1 MKTERPAACRT
12 LASFACGFLL
22 LISCCVAASA
32 QSGTSAVRGTITDQQ
47 GNAVAGATVTLSD
60 AARSFSRTQTTNE
73 EGAYAFTSVPPGKY
87 ELSAEAKGFKKA
99 VISDVAA
106 LVSATADVN
115 VHLEV
120 GNVSEVVSVAGA
132 SDAIVNRTDATIGNN
147 FTERQILQLPLEARN
162 VAGLLS
168 LQPGVT
174 FFGNVDPQG
183 ATSDYRNGSVN
194 GGKSDQSNVT
204 LDGVDVND
212 QQNQSAFT
220 SVLRVTLDSVQ
231 EFRVTTTNPNAEQGR
246 SSGAQVSLVTRS
258 GTNQFHGALY
268 EFHRNTIFAAN
279 NFFNNKAG
287 TYGPNDFAV
296 IAGAAKVGDQKV
308 PRSKLLRN
316 VFGGTL
322 GGPVIK
328 DRAFF
333 FFNYEGRRDAR
344 EESVLRTVPGDD
356 LRRGI
361 FHFKL
366 PTDADADPPRT
377 LTAAQVTALDPLHI
391 GPGPAVLAIFNQYP
405 HPNSAETGD
414 LLNTFGYRFNS
425 PIHLKW
431 NTYTARFDYNITNNG
446 RHTLYWRGVLQN
458 DKDNSVQQFPGEPA
472 LFTNLANN
480 KGFAAG
486 YTAVL
491 SSTLTNRFVYGFT
504 RQGFENAGSSP
515 NVPVVT
521 FRTISDLFGVARNF
535 RRISPVHNFVDDV
548 TWVKGNHTWSFGL
561 NERFIKNGSVSLQ
574 NSFPSAVTNK
584 AWLFSARPLRP
595 VVNVNGQNVTATSA
609 GDHAMAALLGLVTQ
623 GTAVYNYD
631 KTGASLGVGAPVV
644 RDFAASEHE
653 YYAQD
658 SWRVKPNLTLT
669 LGLRYSLYSPPYEK
683 NGNQVR
689 PSISLGDW
697 FQLRGRNAAAG
708 IPSNAAPRIT
718 FDLAGPANGKKGFYD
733 WDKNNFAPRFAFSYS
748 PGWKSG
754 FMAKLTGGESQT
766 VIRGGYAIVYD
777 RIGASLATTF
787 DRTNAFGLSTQLT
800 NSSGVLTA
808 STSPR
813 FTGLNTIPGSILLP
827 DPGTG
832 FPATPGQDFA
842 ITAAIDD
849 TIRTPYSE
857 QMDLSIERQLPHK
870 FTIEA
875 AYVGRLGK
883 HILVNNDLAMPV
895 NLVDKQ
901 SGMDYFTAAN
911 LLLNYSSQS
920 AVPKIPFWENLWPN
934 LAGGGLTS
942 SQVAW
947 TYFFPGD
954 PNTSG
959 PDYTTSLF
967 RLDVGCTPGKTC
979 SKFGPYALFNDQYSN
994 LNAWSSIMPTWY
1006 HAGQFLLRKRFSAGT
1021 QFDLNYTWSKSED
1034 WASVVERNGLFT
1046 GSVWNSWNPWLR
1058 KAVSDYDV
1066 THNLNFNGIAEVPI
1080 GKGRWVG
1087 HDMPGWANSIL
1098 GGWQLSG
1105 IWRWTSGLPT
1115 YIGNGFQFP
1124 TNWEFTG
1131 AATAISS
1138 IPGVQTTRL
1147 PDGPNLFADPAAAFK
1162 AFSTTRPGQ
1171 VGNRNIIRG
1180 DGYFSIDTGLAKMW
1194 HVPWNEKQTVQFR
1207 WEVFNL
1213 TNSARFD
1220 VNSASG
1226 DMDNPG
1232 SFGRYS
1238 STLTQ
1243 PRVMQ
1248 FGLRFDF

>member
-1 MKTERPAACRT
+1 VFIPIAALGQT
-12 LASFACGFLL
+12 
-22 LISCCVAASA
+22 
-32 QSGTSAVRGTITDQQ
+32 GTSTVRGTVTDPQ
-47 GNAVAGATVTLSD
+47 GNVVAGATVTLSNE
-60 AARSFSRTQTTNE
+60 AKNFTRTQTTNG
-73 EGAYAFTSVPPGKY
+73 EGGYVFTSIPPGTY
-87 ELSAEAKGFKKA
+87 RLEVEAKGFKKSL
-99 VISDVAA
+99 VSDVQAQVNTA
-106 LVSATADVN
+106 SDQSVQLEIGDVSETINISASSEAPLNTSDAT
-115 VHLEV
+115 V
-120 GNVSEVVSVAGA
+120 GN
-132 SDAIVNRTDATIGNN
+132 T

-174 FFGNVDPQG
+174 FFGNVDQQG
-183 ATSDYRNGSVN
+183 ATTDYRNGSVN
-194 GGKSDQSNVT
+194 GGKSDQANVT

-212 QQNQSAFT
+212 QQGQTAFT

-246 SSGAQVSLVTRS
+246 SSGAQISLVTKS
-258 GTNQFHGALY
+258 GTNELHGSLY
-268 EFHRNTIFAAN
+268 EFHRNTIFTAN
-279 NFFNNKAG
+279 DFFNNKAG
-287 TYGPNDFAV
+287 TFGANDFAV
-296 IAGAAKVGDQKV
+296 LTGSARAGDPRV

-316 VFGGTL
+316 VFGGSL
-322 GGPVIK
+322 GGKIIK

-344 EESVLRTVPGDD
+344 EQSVLRVVPGDD
-356 LRRGI
+356 LRQGI
-361 FHFKL
+361 FHSNVG
-366 PTDADADPPRT
+366 T
-377 LTAAQVTALDPLHI
+377 LTPAQVTSLDPLHR
-391 GPGPAVLAIFNQYP
+391 GPNPAVLAIFQQYP
-405 HPNSAETGD
+405 HPNSTEAGD
-414 LLNTFGYRFNS
+414 LLNTFGFRFNS

-431 NTYTARFDYNITNNG
+431 NTYTARFDYSLTKSGN
-446 RHTLYWRGVLQN
+446 HTIFWRGVLQN
-458 DKDNSVQQFPGEPA
+458 DKDNSDQQFPGQPA
-472 LFTNLANN
+472 RFVNLSNN
-480 KGFAAG
+480 KGFAIG
-486 YTAVL
+486 YTSVL

-515 NVPVVT
+515 NVPVVS
-521 FRTISDLFGVARNF
+521 FRTIDDLFGVSRSF

-548 TWVKGNHTWSFGL
+548 TWVNGNQTWQFGI
-561 NERFIKNGSVSLQ
+561 NERFIKNGSVNLA

-595 VVNVNGQNVTATSA
+595 PGANSA

-623 GTAVYNYD
+623 GTAIYNYD
-631 KTGASLGVGAPVV
+631 HTGKSLPVGAPVK

-653 YYAQD
+653 FYGQN

-689 PSISLGDW
+689 PSFSLGDW
-697 FQLRGRNAAAG
+697 FQLRGLNAAQG

-718 FDLAGPANGKKGFYD
+718 FDLSGPANGKPGFYD
-733 WDKNNFAPRFAFSYS
+733 WDKNNFAPRFAFAYS
-748 PGWKSG
+748 PDFKSG
-754 FMAKLTGGESQT
+754 FISKLTGGPGNMS
-766 VIRGGYAIVYD
+766 IRGGYGIVYD

-787 DRTNAFGLSTQLT
+787 DRTNAFGLSTRLT
-800 NSSGVLTA
+800 NSSGVLTVA
-808 STSPR
+808 TSPR
-813 FTGLNTIPGSILLP
+813 FTGLNTIPSSILLP

-832 FPATPGQDFA
+832 FPATPNADFA

-857 QMDLSIERQLPHK
+857 QMDFSVQRQLPHG
-870 FTIEA
+870 FTIET

-895 NLVDKQ
+895 NLVDKA

-911 LLLNYSSQS
+911 QLLGFTNVN
-920 AVPKIPFWENLWPN
+920 AVPKIAFWENI
-934 LAGGGLTS
+934 
-942 SQVAW
+942 
-947 TYFFPGD
+947 FPGLATSTQTATQTAWSIFS
-954 PNTSG
+954 PLSPSGSG

-967 RLDVGCTPGKTC
+967 RIDVLCSPAC
-979 SKFGPYALFNDQYSN
+979 SKFGPFALFNDQYSN

-1006 HAGQFLLRKRFSAGT
+1006 HAGQLLIRKRFSAGT
-1021 QFDLNYTWSKSED
+1021 QFDFNYTFSKSED

-1046 GSVWNSWNPWLR
+1046 GSVLNSWNPWLR

-1066 THNLNFNGIAEVPI
+1066 RHNINFNGVAELPF
-1080 GKGRWVG
+1080 GKGRRFG
-1087 HDMPGWANSIL
+1087 SDMPGWANAAV

-1115 YIGNGFQFP
+1115 SIGNGFQFP

-1131 AATAISS
+1131 FATG
-1138 IPGVQTTRL
+1138 PGAVPGNQTTRR
-1147 PDGPNLFADPAAAFK
+1147 PEGPNAFSDPAAAF
-1162 AFSTTRPGQ
+1162 ATFSTTNPGQ
-1171 VGNRNIIRG
+1171 IGARNNVRG
-1180 DGYFSIDTGLAKMW
+1180 DGYFAIDLGLAKRWAM
-1194 HVPWNEKQTVQFR
+1194 PFNEKHLLQFR
-1207 WEVFNL
+1207 MEVFNV

-1220 VNSASG
+1220 INSISG
-1226 DMDNPG
+1226 NLDNPG

-1248 FGLRFDF
+1248 FGLRYEF

>member
-1 MKTERPAACRT
+1 MNRERPTTSRG
-12 LASFACGFLL
+12 LSILACGFLL
-22 LISCCVAASA
+22 LVSCFIVARA
-32 QSGTSAVRGTITDQQ
+32 QSGTSSVRGNVTDQQ
-47 GNAVAGATVTLSD
+47 GNAVAGATVTLSNTE
-60 AARSFSRTQTTNE
+60 RSFSRTQVTNE
-73 EGAYAFTSVPPGKY
+73 EGAYAFNAVPPGKY
-87 ELSAEAKGFKKA
+87 QLDTEAKGFKKA
-99 VISDVAA
+99 VISDVSA
-106 LVSATADVN
+106 LVNTTADVA

-120 GNVSEVVSVAGA
+120 GNVSETVSVAA
-132 SDAIVNRTDATIGNN
+132 SSDAIVNHTDATIGNN

-174 FFGNVDPQG
+174 FFGNVDQAG

-212 QQNQSAFT
+212 QQAQSAFT

-258 GTNQFHGALY
+258 GSNQFHGSLY

-287 TYGPNDFAV
+287 VYGANDFAV
-296 IAGAAKVGDQKV
+296 LAGSAHAGDPKV

-316 VFGGTL
+316 VFGGSL
-322 GGPVIK
+322 GGPIK
-328 DRAFF
+328 HDRAFF

-356 LRRGI
+356 LRNGI
-361 FHFKL
+361 FHYQNTNGTFGVL
-366 PTDADADPPRT
+366 S
-377 LTAAQVTALDPLHI
+377 AAQVTALDPLHL
-391 GPGPAVLAIFNQYP
+391 GPDPAVLAVFNKYP
-405 HPNSAETGD
+405 HPNSAEAGD

-425 PIHLKW
+425 PIHLTW
-431 NTYTARFDYNITNNG
+431 NTYTAKFDYNLTKSG
-446 RHTLYWRGVLQN
+446 KHTLYWRGILQN
-458 DKDNSVQQFPGEPA
+458 DQDTSSQQFPGQPA
-472 LFTNLANN
+472 NFTNLSNN

-504 RQGFENAGSSP
+504 RQGFENSSAAP
-515 NVPVVT
+515 SQPFIS
-521 FRTISDLFGVARNF
+521 FRTITDLFGTGRSF
-535 RRISPVHNFVDDV
+535 RRISPVHNIVDDV
-548 TWVKGNHTWSFGL
+548 NWVKGNHSWQFGL
-561 NERFIKNGSVSLQ
+561 NERFITNSSVNFS

-584 AWLFSARPLRP
+584 AWLASARPLRP
-595 VVNVNGQNVTATSA
+595 AGATSA

-623 GTAVYNYD
+623 GTANYNYD
-631 KTGASLGVGAPVV
+631 HTGKSLAVGAPIV

-669 LGLRYSLYSPPYEK
+669 MGLRYSLYSPPYEK

-718 FDLAGPANGKKGFYD
+718 FDLAGPANGKPGFYD
-733 WDKNNFAPRFAFSYS
+733 WDKNNFAPRFAFAYS
-748 PGWKSG
+748 PDWKTG
-754 FMAKLTGGESQT
+754 FISKLTGGAGNT

-787 DRTNAFGLSTQLT
+787 DRTNAFGLGTVLT
-800 NSSGVLTA
+800 NPSGILTP
-808 STSPR
+808 SNTPR
-813 FTGLNTIPGSILLP
+813 FTGLNTIPSSILLP

-832 FPATPGQDFA
+832 FPATPPAAFA

-857 QMDLSIERQLPHK
+857 QMDFSIQRQLPHN

-895 NLVDKQ
+895 DLVDKQ

-911 LLLNYSSQS
+911 LLLNYHSVGS
-920 AVPKIPFWENLWPN
+920 VPKIPYWENLFPG
-934 LAGGGLTS
+934 LAGGGLTATQGAFEVFS
-942 SQVAW
+942 PEDG
-947 TYFFPGD
+947 F
-954 PNTSG
+954 G
-959 PDYTTSLF
+959 PDYTTALQ
-967 RLDVGCTPGKTC
+967 RVDQLCIPAC
-979 SKFGPYALFNDQYSN
+979 SKFGPYAFFNDQYSN

-1046 GSVWNSWNPWLR
+1046 GSVWNSWDPWLR

-1066 THNLNFNGIAEVPI
+1066 KHNLNFNGVAELPI
-1080 GKGRWVG
+1080 GKHRWLG
-1087 HDMPGWANSIL
+1087 GDMPGWSNAIL

-1131 AATAISS
+1131 AASAISS
-1138 IPGVQTTRL
+1138 VPGVQTSRL

-1162 AFSTTRPGQ
+1162 AFSTTRPGF
-1171 VGNRNIIRG
+1171 VGNRNILRG
-1180 DGYFSIDTGLAKMW
+1180 DGFFSIDMGLAKSWKM
-1194 HVPWNEKQTVQFR
+1194 PYNEKHNLQFR

-1213 TNSARFD
+1213 TNTARFD
-1220 VNSASG
+1220 VNTASG
-1226 DMDNPG
+1226 DMDNPN

-1248 FGLRFDF
+1248 FGLRYQF